1 VSPPNLREPASE
13 DPALRVLMAEYQGG
27 SVEAFDRLHDA
38 LAPALKGYLTSLTR
52 DATRADDLLQE
63 TFLQMH
69 RARASH
75 TPGEPVRPWVFAIAK
90 RVFLMY
96 VRGTKRRQRYE
107 QDERHEEREHSS
119 ASAAQASS
127 ASSSAVPATADRIHA
142 RRSIESA
149 LRQVPA
155 DGRRAFLM
163 HHLFGFSFKEIA
175 EKLGI
180 KPGAAKIRSS
190 RAASF
195 MRSLLREKR
204 DE

>member
-1 VSPPNLREPASE
+1 MSNLREPVSE
-13 DPALRVLMAEYQGG
+13 DPALRSLMAEYQAG

-38 LAPALKGYLTSLTR
+38 LAPDLKMYLTSLSR
-52 DATRADDLLQE
+52 DPTRADDLLQE

-69 RARASH
+69 RARAAH

-96 VRGTKRRQRYE
+96 VRGAARR
-107 QDERHEEREHSS
+107 ERHEQHEYLSS
-119 ASAAQASS
+119 TARAGESA
-127 ASSSAVPATADRIHA
+127 ASSSAASTATDRLHA
-142 RRSIESA
+142 RRRVESV

-155 DGRRAFLM
+155 DGRRAFLL

-175 EKLGI
+175 AKLGI

>member
-1 VSPPNLREPASE
+1 VRPPNPREATSE
-13 DPALRVLMAEYQGG
+13 DPVLRVLMAEYQAGR
-27 SVEAFDRLHDA
+27 VEAFDRLHDA
-38 LAPALKGYLTSLTR
+38 LAPALKAYLTSLTR

-75 TPGEPVRPWVFAIAK
+75 TPGEAVRPWVFAIAR

-96 VRGTKRRQRYE
+96 VRGTKRR
-107 QDERHEEREHSS
+107 ERHEQREHLSSSSPSS
-119 ASAAQASS
+119 AASAPAS
-127 ASSSAVPATADRIHA
+127 TAAPDDLHA
-142 RRSIESA
+142 RRSLESV
-149 LRQVPA
+149 LRQVPP
-155 DGRRAFLM
+155 DGRRVFLL

-175 EKLGI
+175 AKLGI
-180 KPGAAKIRSS
+180 QPGAAKIRSS
-190 RAASF
+190 RAASI

>member
-1 VSPPNLREPASE
+1 MSPPAPE
-13 DPALRVLMAEYQGG
+13 DPALRVLMAEYQAG
-27 SVEAFDRLHDA
+27 SVQAFDRLHDA
-38 LAPALKGYLTSLTR
+38 LAPALKAYLTSLTR
-52 DATRADDLLQE
+52 EATRADDLLQE

-75 TPGEPVRPWVFAIAK
+75 TPGEAVRPWVFAIAK
-90 RVFLMY
+90 RVFLMH
-96 VRGTKRRQRYE
+96 VRATKRRARYE
-107 QDERHEEREHSS
+107 QDHQDEQGAHLP
-119 ASAAQASS
+119 ASAEE
-127 ASSSAVPATADRIHA
+127 ADRLHA
-142 RRSIESA
+142 RQRIESV
-149 LRQVPA
+149 LRHVPA

-175 EKLGI
+175 GKLGI

>member
-1 VSPPNLREPASE
+1 MAHPPEPAPE
-13 DPALRVLMAEYQGG
+13 DPTLRILMAEYQRG

-38 LAPALKGYLTSLTR
+38 LAPDLRAYLTALAR

-69 RARASH
+69 RARAVH

-96 VRGTKRRQRYE
+96 RRRSE
-107 QDERHEEREHSS
+107 RRARHELRS
-119 ASAAQASS
+119 ASERVDAS
-127 ASSSAVPATADRIHA
+127 TALTETERLLA
-142 RRSIESA
+142 RPQVESV
-149 LRQVPA
+149 LRQVPS
-155 DGRRAFLM
+155 DRRRAFLL
-163 HHLFGFSFKEIA
+163 HHLFGFSFSEVGA
-175 EKLGI
+175 RLGI

-190 RAASF
+190 RAASV
-195 MRSLLREKR
+195 MRAWLRGGR

>member
-1 VSPPNLREPASE
+1 MHASE
-13 DPALRVLMAEYQGG
+13 DPALRVLMAEYQAG

-38 LAPALKGYLTSLTR
+38 LAPALKTYLTSLTR

-63 TFLQMH
+63 TFLQIH

-75 TPGEPVRPWVFAIAK
+75 APGEPVRPWVFAIAK

-96 VRGTKRRQRYE
+96 VRGAKRR
-107 QDERHEEREHSS
+107 ERHEQHEQREPLSS
-119 ASAAQASS
+119 EAA
-127 ASSSAVPATADRIHA
+127 PETTDRIHA
-142 RRSIESA
+142 RRRIESV

-155 DGRRAFLM
+155 DRRRAFLM

-180 KPGAAKIRSS
+180 KPGAAKLRSS